1 VASLW
6 TDAGW
11 HIPFRRALDLRER
24 IEWVNLM
31 REIETLRLA
40 DSPDPMSWVLEPS
53 GRFTVQSL
61 YRKLCEGTPSKFFGA
76 IWQLA
81 IPSRI
86 RIFLSQLV
94 RKRLP
99 TNANIR
105 HRRGPSTGRCALCGD
120 IEDTNHIFFECGLAK
135 FLWSAVKELLSY
147 SWNPSCFA
155 DVCRILHNQST
166 KMKCVL
172 GI

>member
-11 HIPFRRALDLRER
+11 HIPFRRSLDLRER
-24 IEWVNLM
+24 VEWVNLM

-40 DSPDPMSWVLEPS
+40 DSPDPMSWVLEPL

-86 RIFLSQLV
+86 RIFLSQLA

-105 HRRGPSTGRCALCGD
+105 HRRGPSTGDAPSLERLKTLIVFSSNVGLPNSCGAQLRNCYPIRGTPLALRMFVGYC
-120 IEDTNHIFFECGLAK
+120 II
-135 FLWSAVKELLSY
+135 
-147 SWNPSCFA
+147 
-155 DVCRILHNQST
+155 NQR
-166 KMKCVL
+166 K
-172 GI
+172 